1 MSKHVVMPKSDWQ
14 AILDAVR
21 TKMQSS
27 DLIKSGELAAII
39 STFNMVGGQLKA
51 VASGTF
57 TVASTSTA
65 QTINH
70 GLGEIPNFFVVMAD
84 KLDLSQDYDNRLVDY
99 VAAVYMGAGTTSSC
113 GTYGFG
119 LGYSNITST
128 DVKTV
133 HRDDSTSVPS
143 GGIKLSQVLTAEQIT
158 PLGHGYYA
166 AGHTYHWIAGV
177 VNRAE

>member
-21 TKMQSS
+21 AKMQSS

-57 TVASTSTA
+57 TVASTSST

-70 GLGEIPNFFVVMAD
+70 GLGVIPNFFVVMAD
-84 KLDLSQDYDNRLVDY
+84 TLDLSQSYENRLVDY
-99 VAAVYMGAGTTSSC
+99 IAAVYMGEGTTSSC

-119 LGYSNITST
+119 LGYNRITST
-128 DVKTV
+128 DVRTV
-133 HRDDSTSVPS
+133 HRDDATDVS
-143 GGIKLSQVLTAEQIT
+143 GGGVRLSEIATSSQIKMHSW
-158 PLGHGYYA
+158 GFYA
-166 AGHTYHWIAGV
+166 AGRTYHWIAGV
-177 VNRAE
+177 VNRTN